1 MKMWTLHGALFC
13 GEGGEFVSPGGR
25 RVGLCRAWDSCER
38 RTSEIRHHSY
48 IRDGG
53 GCLCLD
59 SGAGREAQAQLFKVK
74 LFSSGSPS
82 GVRTTS
88 ALMSLVVFVTVF
100 STVLSSEFRNWE
112 LSAWAS
118 QVAQQWS
125 ICLAMQESEVRSLG
139 QEKGMATRSSTLAG
153 EIHGQRSLTGYSPLG
168 L

>member
-1 MKMWTLHGALFC
+1 MGLSSVEEKVVSLYLLEA
-13 GEGGEFVSPGGR
+13 GGQGFAGLETVVRGR
-25 RVGLCRAWDSCER
+25 PQRFGITV
-38 RTSEIRHHSY
+38 TSEM
-48 IRDGG
+48 
-53 GCLCLD
+53 
-59 SGAGREAQAQLFKVK
+59 EAAACVLTRVLAEKRTAQLFKVK

-88 ALMSLVVFVTVF
+88 ALSVTGSFVTVF

-118 QVAQQWS
+118 QVAQQGS
-125 ICLAMQESEVRSLG
+125 ICLPMQETQLGSLG
-139 QEKGMATRSSTLAG
+139 QEKGMATHSSILAR